1 MAETRDEIRKH
12 PRPRRGQGRGS
23 ARPKGRQVDPAALD
37 AVRGVLGDRPRRRDL
52 LIEHLHLIQDRF
64 GHLPA
69 AHLAALADEM
79 RLAQAEVY
87 EVATFYAHLDVVKEG
102 DLPPAPLTV
111 RVCDSLTCELMG
123 AGTLLAGLQAGLDPQ
138 EIRVVRAPCMGHCD
152 GAPVAEVG
160 HHYVDHATPAAVSQ
174 AIEAGHTHADLP
186 DGLDFERY
194 VEGGGYRLLR
204 RHLEVDDRD
213 QAVLELLGALND
225 SGLRG
230 LGGAGFPTGRK
241 WELVRQQPTP
251 RYLAVN
257 ADEGEPGTFKDRFY
271 LERDPHRFLE
281 GALIAAWS
289 IEAAAVYIYLRDEYP
304 GIREVLLREIP
315 KVEAAGLAPPG
326 YLILRRGAGAYIC
339 GEELAMLESIEGKR
353 GLPRH
358 RPPYAAQVGLFG
370 RPTLINN
377 VETLYWIR
385 DILERGPEWF
395 ARQGRHGSKGL
406 RSYSVSGRVQEPGVK
421 LAPAGTTASELIH
434 EFCGGM
440 AKGHRFK
447 AYLPGGASGGIL
459 PSSMA
464 DIPLDFG
471 QLEKHGC
478 FVGSH
483 AVVVLSDQD
492 DVKAVALN
500 LLRFFADES
509 CGQCTPCRVGCEKA
523 VKLMER
529 EVWDE
534 ALLEE
539 LCRAMADASICGLG
553 QAAPNPIRSVLKFF
567 EEDLRIV
574 DAELPVRNDPI
585 TRW

>member
-1 MAETRDEIRKH
+1 MAETRGEICKH
-12 PRPRRGQGRGS
+12 RHPGRGQGRAS
-23 ARPKGRQVDPAALD
+23 ARPKGRQVEPAALA
-37 AVRGVLGDRPRRRDL
+37 AVRALLAERPRRRDL

-64 GHLPA
+64 GHLSA
-69 AHLAALADEM
+69 AHLAALAEEM
-79 RLAQAEVY
+79 RLAQTEVY

-102 DLPPAPLTV
+102 ETPPAPLTV

-123 AGTLLAGLQAGLDPQ
+123 ARELIAGLRAGLEPGRV
-138 EIRVVRAPCMGHCD
+138 RVVRAPCMGHCD

-160 HHYVDHATPAAVSQ
+160 HHYIDHATPAAVTR
-174 AIEAGHTHADLP
+174 AIEAGDGHADIP
-186 DGLDFERY
+186 DVLDFERY

-204 RHLEVDDRD
+204 RYLGLDAASDHAD
-213 QAVLELLGALND
+213 QAVLDLLGALNT

-241 WELVRQQPTP
+241 WELVRQGPKP

-257 ADEGEPGTFKDRFY
+257 ADEGEPGTFKDRHY

-304 GIREVLLREIP
+304 GIREALLREIP
-315 KVEAAGLAPPG
+315 KLEAAGLAPPG

-339 GEELAMLESIEGKR
+339 GEESAMLESIEGKR

-358 RPPYAAQVGLFG
+358 RPPYAAEVGLFG

-377 VETLYWIR
+377 VETLYWVR
-385 DILERGPEWF
+385 DIVEQGPEWF
-395 ARQGRHGSKGL
+395 ASQGRHGSKGQ
-406 RSYSVSGRVQEPGVK
+406 RSYSVSGRVKEPGVK
-421 LAPAGTTASELIH
+421 LAPAGITARELIH

-440 AKGHRFK
+440 ADGHRFK

-459 PSSMA
+459 PASLA

-483 AVVVLSDQD
+483 AIVVLSGQD
-492 DVKAVALN
+492 DVRAAALN

-529 EVWDE
+529 DTWDD

-553 QAAPNPIRSVLKFF
+553 QAAPNPIRSVLRFF
-567 EEDLRIV
+567 ADEV
-574 DAELPVRNDPI
+574 D
-585 TRW
+585 